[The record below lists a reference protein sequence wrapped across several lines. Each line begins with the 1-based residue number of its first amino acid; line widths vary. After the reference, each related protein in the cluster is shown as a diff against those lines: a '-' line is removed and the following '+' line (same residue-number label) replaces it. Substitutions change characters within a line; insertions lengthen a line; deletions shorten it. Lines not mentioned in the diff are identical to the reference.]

1 MIQVAK
7 YVDGLCLHAV
17 ESQTIDRATIAKI
30 NFILKGH
37 SKFPFISS
45 LKILGCAKTR
55 RAPVFPTIQYIQ
67 SPYYVDFGTG
77 KKSNLQEFV

>member
-1 MIQVAK
+1 M
-7 YVDGLCLHAV
+7 

-67 SPYYVDFGTG
+67 FPYYVDFGTG
-77 KKSNLQEFV
+77 KKAIYRNLRKLNNFKTQIPPLTH